1 MLKLNSELRREAR
14 AALQG
19 NWGMSAV
26 VVLVYL
32 AVTSIC
38 SCIPMVGWLLSILI
52 CFPMSWGLYIV
63 FYKLYNERVLTF
75 DTLFDGYKDYGRILG
90 TVLLVQIYTFL
101 WSLLLIVPGIIKA
114 CSYAMTPFILRDH
127 PELSFNAAIEKS
139 MAMMEGN
146 KMKYFLLCLSFIGW
160 GILCVLT
167 LGIGTLFLSPYMN
180 TSFAAFYNDLKAQQ
194 PEVTVQAA

>member
-1 MLKLNSELRREAR
+1 M
-14 AALQG
+14 
-19 NWGMSAV
+19 
-26 VVLVYL
+26 
-32 AVTSIC
+32 
-38 SCIPMVGWLLSILI
+38 
-52 CFPMSWGLYIV
+52 

>member
-52 CFPMSWGLYIV
+52 CLPMSWGLYIV

-101 WSLLLIVPGIIKA
+101 WSLLLIVPGIIKS